1 MEQELGRPVSLAT
14 VDNVYMRNKEA
25 KFKNMMAQ
33 DMAKAEVNAREDS
46 INQSKKGFDDHI
58 ASLIK
63 EYGKGSEKT

>member
-33 DMAKAEVNAREDS
+33 NMAKAEVDARTDS

-58 ASLIK
+58 ANLIK
-63 EYGKGSEKT
+63 EYGKGSERP